1 MLFGLSTALTPP
13 QTLLADGGA
22 APVIPPQ
29 PQPEPEPEPE
39 PAPEPQP
46 EPEPT
51 LAPVLAALGARNG
64 FAIDFR
70 AGQMLIND
78 AATPANAFLGDPAQR
93 LTIWGADAYEVDPV
107 RGLRIDAARD
117 FSAALA
123 TSLFPYNASACTV
136 YIKYR
141 LNNVTTT
148 TQRYLFMIDND
159 GTDRLAAYSAGG
171 ADFPLRHR

>member
-1 MLFGLSTALTPP
+1 MLFGLSTALTP
-13 QTLLADGGA
+13 Q
-22 APVIPPQ
+22 
-29 PQPEPEPEPE
+29 PE

-136 YIKYR
+136 YIRGGR
-141 LNNVTTT
+141 L
-148 TQRYLFMIDND
+148 
-159 GTDRLAAYSAGG
+159 SASSPVMG
-171 ADFPLRHR
+171 PRRILV